1 MYAKFNLKV
10 YYTTPYESEVW
21 KYKDVNNNV
30 IW

>member
-10 YYTTPYESEVW
+10 CYPTPYECEVW